1 MYYVNDP
8 EDILKAVEEAMS
20 HDRNINQVLE
30 NVERVILRQ
39 AIKRHGPNQAIYKK
53 IKMAKS
59 TYFLKK
65 KKYFENGL
73 D

>member
-1 MYYVNDP
+1 MYYVNNP
-8 EDILKAVEEAMS
+8 EDILKEVEDAML

-30 NVERVILRQ
+30 NVERLIIRQ

-53 IKMAKS
+53 IKMPKS
-59 TYFLKK
+59 TFFLKK